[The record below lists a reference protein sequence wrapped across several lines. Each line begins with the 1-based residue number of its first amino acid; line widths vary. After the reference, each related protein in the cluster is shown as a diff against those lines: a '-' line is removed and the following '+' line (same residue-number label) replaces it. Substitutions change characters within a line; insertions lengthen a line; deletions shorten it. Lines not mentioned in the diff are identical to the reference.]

1 MPGHECRKKNNNED
15 TMTDT
20 PVNTAGFRA
29 GYIALAG
36 LANVGKSTLMNRIV
50 GSKLSIVTPK
60 PQTTRGVVRGILTT
74 KTAQI
79 IFFDTAG
86 IHRPHDKLGTYMV
99 ESARATFRDADIIYL
114 LLEAGEPSAEQIELV
129 EHVSTLNKP
138 TFLIINKVDLVR
150 KDTLLPL
157 IKRCSSLMNFKEIVP
172 ISALQGDNVDELVE
186 LTVGY
191 LPLSAAYYP
200 EDILSDQI
208 ERDFIAEFIREQVFK
223 NTREEI
229 PYSSAVVIDE
239 MQERKNG
246 GAFIRASIVVEKD
259 SQKGIVLG
267 KGGSMIK
274 KIGIDARREIES
286 FMGYKVFLEL
296 FVKVEKK
303 WRENPKSLKKLGFS

>member
-1 MPGHECRKKNNNED
+1 
-15 TMTDT
+15 MTET
-20 PVNTAGFRA
+20 PVNTADFKAGF
-29 GYIALAG
+29 IALAG
-36 LANVGKSTLMNRIV
+36 LPNVGKSTLMNRII

-74 KTAQI
+74 QAAQI

-86 IHRPHDKLGTYMV
+86 IHNPHDKLGTYMV

-114 LLEAGEPSAEQIELV
+114 LTEAHEPSEELLELIKQV
-129 EHVSTLNKP
+129 RVLGKP

-150 KDTLLPL
+150 KDILLPL
-157 IKRCSSLMNFKEIVP
+157 IEHYKALMDFTEIVP
-172 ISALQGDNVDELVE
+172 ISALQGDNVDELVG

-191 LPLSAAYYP
+191 LPQSPAYYP
-200 EDILSDQI
+200 EDIMSDQI

-239 MQERKNG
+239 MQERDNG
-246 GAFIRASIVVEKD
+246 GAFIRATIVVEKE
-259 SQKGIVLG
+259 SQKGIVVG

-274 KIGIDARREIES
+274 KIGMDARRSIES

-303 WRENPKSLKKLGFS
+303 WRENPKTLKRLGFS

>member
-1 MPGHECRKKNNNED
+1 
-15 TMTDT
+15 MTD
-20 PVNTAGFRA
+20 NSDSKEGFKA
-29 GYIALAG
+29 GYITLAG
-36 LANVGKSTLMNRIV
+36 LPNVGKSTLMNRIV

-74 KTAQI
+74 ASAQM

-114 LLEAGEPSAEQIELV
+114 LIEAGEPSAEQIELV
-129 EHVSTLNKP
+129 EQVRELNKP

-157 IKRCSSLMNFKEIVP
+157 IERLSTLMNFTEIVP
-172 ISALQGDNVDELVE
+172 VSALHGDNVDELVA
-186 LTVGY
+186 LTENH
-191 LPLSAAYYP
+191 LPLSPAYYP
-200 EDILSDQI
+200 EDIMSDQI

-239 MQERKNG
+239 MQERENG
-246 GAFIRASIVVEKD
+246 GAFIRATIVVEKE
-259 SQKGIVLG
+259 SQKGIVVG

-274 KIGIDARREIES
+274 KIGMDARRQIES
-286 FMGYKVFLEL
+286 FMGYRVFLEL
-296 FVKVEKK
+296 FVKIEKK
-303 WRENPKSLKKLGFS
+303 WRENPKTLKRLGFS

>member
-1 MPGHECRKKNNNED
+1 
-15 TMTDT
+15 MTEPT
-20 PVNTAGFRA
+20 PNTDKFKAGF
-29 GYIALAG
+29 IALAG
-36 LANVGKSTLMNRIV
+36 LPNVGKSTLMNRIV

-74 KTAQI
+74 ETAQI

-99 ESARATFRDADIIYL
+99 ESAQATFRDADIIYL
-114 LLEAGEPSAEQIELV
+114 LTEAHEPSEVLLELIEQVKVLG
-129 EHVSTLNKP
+129 KP

-150 KDTLLPL
+150 KDMLLPL
-157 IKRCSSLMNFKEIVP
+157 IKHYKALMDFTEIVP
-172 ISALQGDNVDELVE
+172 ISALQGDNVDELVG

-191 LPLSAAYYP
+191 LPQSPPYYP
-200 EDILSDQI
+200 EDIMSDQI

-239 MQERKNG
+239 MQERDNG
-246 GAFIRASIVVEKD
+246 GAFIRATIFVEKD

-274 KIGIDARREIES
+274 KIGMDARRSIEA
-286 FMGYKVFLEL
+286 FMGYRVFLEL

-303 WRENPKSLKKLGFS
+303 WRENPKSLKRLGFS

>member
-1 MPGHECRKKNNNED
+1 
-15 TMTDT
+15 MTKT
-20 PVNTAGFRA
+20 PAAQDDFRA

-36 LANVGKSTLMNRIV
+36 LPNVGKSTLMNRIV

-74 KTAQI
+74 DKAQM

-86 IHRPHDKLGTYMV
+86 IHRPHDRLGECMV

-114 LLEAGEPSAEQIELV
+114 LTEACEPKPEQIELTAQV
-129 EHVSTLNKP
+129 RELGKP

-157 IKRCSSLMNFKEIVP
+157 IGHFTTLMDFTEIVP
-172 ISALQGDNVDELVE
+172 VSALQGDNAEELVA
-186 LTVGY
+186 LTVSC
-191 LPLSAAYYP
+191 LPKSPPYYP
-200 EDILSDQI
+200 EDIMSDQI

-239 MQERKNG
+239 MQERPNG
-246 GAFIRASIVVEKD
+246 GAYIRASVIVEKD
-259 SQKGIVLG
+259 SQKAIVLG
-267 KGGSMIK
+267 SRGSMIK
-274 KIGIDARREIES
+274 KIGTDARREIES

-303 WRENPKSLKKLGFS
+303 WRDDPRALKRLGFS

>member
-1 MPGHECRKKNNNED
+1 
-15 TMTDT
+15 MTEPT
-20 PVNTAGFRA
+20 PNTDNFKAGF
-29 GYIALAG
+29 IALAG
-36 LANVGKSTLMNRIV
+36 LPNVGKSTLMNRIV

-74 KTAQI
+74 ETAQI

-99 ESARATFRDADIIYL
+99 ESAQATFRDADIIYL
-114 LLEAGEPSAEQIELV
+114 LTEAHKASEELLELIEQVRVLG
-129 EHVSTLNKP
+129 KP

-150 KDTLLPL
+150 KDMLLPL
-157 IKRCSSLMNFKEIVP
+157 IEHYKALMDFTEIVP
-172 ISALQGDNVDELVE
+172 ISALQGDNVDELVG
-186 LTVGY
+186 LTVGC
-191 LPLSAAYYP
+191 LPQSPPYYP
-200 EDILSDQI
+200 EDIMSDQI

-239 MQERKNG
+239 MQERDNG
-246 GAFIRASIVVEKD
+246 GAFIRATIVVEKD

-274 KIGIDARREIES
+274 KIGIDARRSIEA
-286 FMGYKVFLEL
+286 FMGYRVFLEL

-303 WRENPKSLKKLGFS
+303 WRENPKSLKRLGFS

>member
-1 MPGHECRKKNNNED
+1 
-15 TMTDT
+15 MTDT
-20 PVNTAGFRA
+20 PVTSAGFKA

-36 LANVGKSTLMNRIV
+36 LPNVGKSTLMNRIV

-74 KTAQI
+74 ETAQM

-86 IHRPHDKLGTYMV
+86 IHRPHDRLGTYMV
-99 ESARATFRDADIIYL
+99 EAAQATFREADIIFL
-114 LLEAGEPSAEQIELV
+114 LTEAHEPSEELLELI
-129 EHVSTLNKP
+129 EHVRVLNKP

-150 KDTLLPL
+150 KDMLLPL
-157 IKRCSSLMNFKEIVP
+157 IDRYKALMNFTEIVP
-172 ISALQGDNVDELVE
+172 ISALQGDNVDELVG
-186 LTVGY
+186 LTVDY
-191 LPLSAAYYP
+191 LPQSPPYYP
-200 EDILSDQI
+200 EDIMSDQI

-229 PYSSAVVIDE
+229 PYSSAVVIED
-239 MQERKNG
+239 MQERENG
-246 GAFIRASIVVEKD
+246 GAFIRATIVVEKD

-274 KIGIDARREIES
+274 KIGMDSRRAIET

-296 FVKVEKK
+296 FVKVDKK
-303 WRENPKSLKKLGFS
+303 WRENPQSLKRLGFS